1 VKGLKTYFYTRD
13 GELKAVD
20 DLSFHVN
27 RSESIGLVG
36 ESACGKSVSALS
48 VMRLIPYPPGVIIG
62 GEIMFDGVPL
72 RDFDIHSYR
81 QRIGY
86 VPQDRRIFPTLTV
99 QDNLE
104 VIERKVEGGW
114 TVDKVF
120 SIFPILEPLKSRKG
134 MHLSGGEQ
142 QILAVARPLM
152 TNPKLLLL
160 DEPSEGLAP
169 LIVKA
174 IEELVK
180 RIIATGISAVVAEQN
195 MRFAMKITQ
204 RGYIIDKGRIHHQ
217 GAMEELKEDQEIIG
231 KYLAV

>member
-1 VKGLKTYFYTRD
+1 MLEVNEIHTYYGRSHILQGVSLNLEKGEVICLLGRNGAGKTTTLRSIMGFTPPRR
-13 GELKAVD
+13 GNIKFEGVELTK
-20 DLSFHVN
+20 
-27 RSESIGLVG
+27 
-36 ESACGKSVSALS
+36 KP
-48 VMRLIPYPPGVIIG
+48 PY
-62 GEIMFDGVPL
+62 EICRMG
-72 RDFDIHSYR
+72 
-81 QRIGY
+81 IGY

-114 TVDKVF
+114 TVEKIF
-120 SIFPILEPLKSRKG
+120 STFPTLENLKARKG
-134 MHLSGGEQ
+134 RHLSGGEQ

-169 LIVKA
+169 LIVKL
-174 IEELVK
+174 IEDLVK
-180 RIIATGISAVVAEQN
+180 RIITTGISIILAEQN
-195 MRFAMKITQ
+195 LRFAMAIAH

-217 GAMEELKEDQEIIG
+217 GTIEELKEDKEIIG

>member
-1 VKGLKTYFYTRD
+1 MDLQKGEVICLLGRNGAGKSTTLRSIMGFTPPRRGYIKFE
-13 GELKAVD
+13 GV
-20 DLSFHVN
+20 DLS
-27 RSESIGLVG
+27 
-36 ESACGKSVSALS
+36 K
-48 VMRLIPYPPGVIIG
+48 MPPY
-62 GEIMFDGVPL
+62 EICRMG
-72 RDFDIHSYR
+72 
-81 QRIGY
+81 IGY
-86 VPQDRRIFPTLTV
+86 VPQDRRIFPTLSV

-104 VIERKVEGGW
+104 VIERKKEGGW
-114 TVDKVF
+114 TVDKIF
-120 SIFPILEPLKSRKG
+120 CTFPILEKLRTRKG
-134 MHLSGGEQ
+134 RHLSGGEQ

-180 RIIATGISAVVAEQN
+180 SVITTGISVILAEQN
-195 MRFAMKITQ
+195 MRFAMNIAQ

-217 GAMEELKEDQEIIG
+217 GTIEDLKEDKEIIG

>member
-1 VKGLKTYFYTRD
+1 M
-13 GELKAVD
+13 
-20 DLSFHVN
+20 DLAKMPPY
-27 RSESIGLVG
+27 EI
-36 ESACGKSVSALS
+36 C
-48 VMRLIPYPPGVIIG
+48 RLG
-62 GEIMFDGVPL
+62 
-72 RDFDIHSYR
+72 
-81 QRIGY
+81 IGY
-86 VPQDRRIFPTLTV
+86 VPQDRRIFPTLSV

-104 VIERKVEGGW
+104 VVERRVEGGW
-114 TVDKVF
+114 TVDKIF
-120 SIFPILEPLKSRKG
+120 STFPILEKLRTRKG
-134 MHLSGGEQ
+134 RHLSGGEQ

-180 RIIATGISAVVAEQN
+180 SVITTGISVILAEQN
-195 MRFAMKITQ
+195 MRFAMNIAQ

-217 GAMEELKEDQEIIG
+217 GTIEELKEDKEIIG

>member
-1 VKGLKTYFYTRD
+1 MGFTPPRRGNIKLEGM
-13 GELKAVD
+13 
-20 DLSFHVN
+20 DLAKMPPY
-27 RSESIGLVG
+27 EI
-36 ESACGKSVSALS
+36 C
-48 VMRLIPYPPGVIIG
+48 RLG
-62 GEIMFDGVPL
+62 
-72 RDFDIHSYR
+72 
-81 QRIGY
+81 IGY
-86 VPQDRRIFPTLTV
+86 VPQDRRIFPTLSV

-104 VIERKVEGGW
+104 VIERKIEGGW
-114 TVDKVF
+114 TVDKIF
-120 SIFPILEPLKSRKG
+120 CTFPILEKLRTRKG
-134 MHLSGGEQ
+134 RHLSGGEQ

-180 RIIATGISAVVAEQN
+180 SVITTGISVILAEQN
-195 MRFAMKITQ
+195 MRFAMNIAQ

-217 GAMEELKEDQEIIG
+217 GTIEELKEDKEIIG

>member
-1 VKGLKTYFYTRD
+1 MLEVNEIHTYYGRSQILQGISLNLQTGEVICLLGRNGAGKTTTLRSIMGFTPPRSGNIKFEGL
-13 GELKAVD
+13 ELTKK
-20 DLSFHVN
+20 LPY
-27 RSESIGLVG
+27 EI
-36 ESACGKSVSALS
+36 C
-48 VMRLIPYPPGVIIG
+48 RLG
-62 GEIMFDGVPL
+62 
-72 RDFDIHSYR
+72 
-81 QRIGY
+81 IGY

-120 SIFPILEPLKSRKG
+120 SIFPILGKLKSRKG
-134 MHLSGGEQ
+134 RQLSGGEQ

-160 DEPSEGLAP
+160 DEPSEGIAP
-169 LIVKA
+169 IIVKE
-174 IEELVK
+174 IGELIHTITK
-180 RIIATGISAVVAEQN
+180 TGISVLLAEQN
-195 MRFAMKITQ
+195 MRFAMRITQ

-217 GAMEELKEDQEIIG
+217 GTMEELKEDQEIIG

>member
-1 VKGLKTYFYTRD
+1 ML
-13 GELKAVD
+13 E
-20 DLSFHVN
+20 VN
-27 RSESIGLVG
+27 
-36 ESACGKSVSALS
+36 
-48 VMRLIPYPPGVIIG
+48 
-62 GEIMFDGVPL
+62 
-72 RDFDIHSYR
+72 DIHTYYGRSHILQGISLNLQKGEVICLLGRNGAGKTTTLRSIMGFTPPRRGNIKLEGMDLAKMPPYEICR
-81 QRIGY
+81 LGIGY
-86 VPQDRRIFPTLTV
+86 VPQDRRIFPTLSV

-104 VIERKVEGGW
+104 VIERKIEGGW
-114 TVDKVF
+114 TVDEIF
-120 SIFPILEPLKSRKG
+120 CTFPILEKLRTRKG
-134 MHLSGGEQ
+134 RHLSGGEQ

-180 RIIATGISAVVAEQN
+180 SVITTGISVILAEQN
-195 MRFAMKITQ
+195 MRFAMNIAQ

-217 GAMEELKEDQEIIG
+217 GTIEELKEDKEIIG

>member
-1 VKGLKTYFYTRD
+1 MLEVNEIHTYYGRSQILQGISLNLQKGEAICLLGRNGAGKTTTLRSIMGFTPPRR
-13 GELKAVD
+13 GNIKFEGLELTKK
-20 DLSFHVN
+20 LPY
-27 RSESIGLVG
+27 EI
-36 ESACGKSVSALS
+36 C
-48 VMRLIPYPPGVIIG
+48 RLG
-62 GEIMFDGVPL
+62 
-72 RDFDIHSYR
+72 
-81 QRIGY
+81 IGY

-217 GAMEELKEDQEIIG
+217 GTMEELKEDKEIIG

>member
-1 VKGLKTYFYTRD
+1 MLEVNDIHTYYGRSYILQGISLNLQKGEVICVLGRNGAGKTTTLRSIMGFAPPRR
-13 GELKAVD
+13 GHIKFEGV
-20 DLSFHVN
+20 DLSKMPPY
-27 RSESIGLVG
+27 EI
-36 ESACGKSVSALS
+36 C
-48 VMRLIPYPPGVIIG
+48 RLG
-62 GEIMFDGVPL
+62 
-72 RDFDIHSYR
+72 
-81 QRIGY
+81 IGY
-86 VPQDRRIFPTLTV
+86 VPQDRRIFPTLSV

-104 VIERKVEGGW
+104 VVERKREGGW
-114 TVDKVF
+114 TVDKIF
-120 SIFPILEPLKSRKG
+120 CTFPILEKLRTRKG
-134 MHLSGGEQ
+134 RHLSGGEQ

-180 RIIATGISAVVAEQN
+180 SVITTGISVVLAEQN
-195 MRFAMKITQ
+195 MRFAMNIAQ

-217 GAMEELKEDQEIIG
+217 GTIEELKEDKEIIG